1 MRLSVGIERVQQP
14 SARPRRV
21 PAQACILAVASC
33 RGVTNVPF
41 AASGAPLWKEAASAV
56 AQPDAVAT
64 QLLAITEVLA
74 PP

>member
-1 MRLSVGIERVQQP
+1 M
-14 SARPRRV
+14 
-21 PAQACILAVASC
+21 
-33 RGVTNVPF
+33 TNVPF